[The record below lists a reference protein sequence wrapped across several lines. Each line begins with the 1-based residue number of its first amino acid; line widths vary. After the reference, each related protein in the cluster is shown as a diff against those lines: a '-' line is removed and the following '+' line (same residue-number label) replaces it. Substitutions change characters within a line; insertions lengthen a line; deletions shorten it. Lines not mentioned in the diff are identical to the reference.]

1 MGLMMVD
8 PKSFELA
15 EYFLADFTGVT
26 PEMIMQLAQN
36 VQDEVEDWI
45 RVAENDGAIREK

>member
-1 MGLMMVD
+1 MVD

-26 PEMIMQLAQN
+26 PEMTMQLAQ
-36 VQDEVEDWI
+36 VIQDGLEDWLT
-45 RVAENDGAIREK
+45 VAQNDGAIREK